1 MSNYKYI
8 DVEIKVD
15 LDNWSEDE
23 LREELEERGES
34 GGDEQLREIHQMIKL
49 GKKDAAYAAMY
60 DYIRNKLGVAI

>member
-1 MSNYKYI
+1 MSSYKYI
-8 DVEIKVD
+8 DVEVS

-23 LREELEERGES
+23 LREELEEREES